1 VLSTHETNFVQPA
14 EVTAMTTATA
24 KARAAMCGSIA
35 APTRISHAH
44 NPAKIHGSV
53 LEHGREFG

>member
-1 VLSTHETNFVQPA
+1 VLGTHGTNFVQPA

-24 KARAAMCGSIA
+24 KAHAVMCGSIA
-35 APTRISHAH
+35 APIRSSHAH
-44 NPAKIHGSV
+44 DPAKIYGSV